1 MSAKS
6 QVPVAWHCCQEAG
19 GLPSYFLF
27 HWNLERLDPN
37 AAPASTAPGQHQ
49 SGVAQGTQVGLRSA
63 SATGAKVWSVGAI
76 NRAIYNVKMSRPVV
90 LPQRKAEEV
99 REERAVCH
107 PKSGVRMF
115 GSSLANVFS
124 TPAYDCRLVGSDQ
137 RPEFAVT
144 RLRSGPREMEKA
156 PTYPPDQAILICVSL
171 TPVAIRQWRAVY
183 NGRSVGVTR
192 AIPFATTFIDLS
204 CRMEMWVRGPFDY
217 LHYYLSRELLERIA
231 LDNAV
236 ASSFQLREVFFV
248 EDLVVAQMTKNILSP
263 VKHGEPLDRLELD
276 QIATVLGAH
285 TLQAH
290 CSAPRFAV
298 PPRRGLEPWQKLRT
312 EEMLRAHLE
321 GNLTIK
327 ELATACRLSTS
338 HFGRCFRRSFGTSV
352 HQRLILLRIE
362 QAKHLLM
369 RTNKTMVEIALLSG
383 FCDQAAFSRTFSRIE
398 HMTPSRWRR
407 VNGDGTAVRGYDAAP
422 IGSR

>member
-1 MSAKS
+1 MAFS
-6 QVPVAWHCCQEAG
+6 
-19 GLPSYFLF
+19 
-27 HWNLERLDPN
+27 
-37 AAPASTAPGQHQ
+37 
-49 SGVAQGTQVGLRSA
+49 
-63 SATGAKVWSVGAI
+63 
-76 NRAIYNVKMSRPVV
+76 
-90 LPQRKAEEV
+90 QRKELKALD
-99 REERAVCH
+99 RRMGRHAK
-107 PKSGVRMF
+107 PDSRMF
-115 GSSLANVFS
+115 GSSLADVFS
-124 TPAYDCRLVGSDQ
+124 TPAYDCRLIGSDQ

-156 PTYPPDQAILICVSL
+156 PMYPPDQAILICVAL
-171 TPVAIRQWRAVY
+171 TPAAVGQWKALY

-217 LHYYLSRELLERIA
+217 LHYYLSRNLLERIA

-263 VKHGEPLDRLELD
+263 VKNGEPLDRLELD
-276 QIATVLGAH
+276 QIATILGAH
-285 TLQAH
+285 TLQMH
-290 CSAPRFAV
+290 CGAAKFAV

-321 GNLTIK
+321 GNIAIK
-327 ELATACRLSTS
+327 ELATACSLSAS
-338 HFGRCFRRSFGTSV
+338 HFGRRFRLSFGTSV

-362 QAKHLLM
+362 QAKNLLL
-369 RTNKTMVEIALLSG
+369 RTNKTLVEIALLSG

-407 VNGDGTAVRGYDAAP
+407 INSDGKEVREINLPP
-422 IGSR
+422 ISAR